1 MSFKD
6 EIRDEKSNEELSGL
20 PLVAESVKLDDHI
33 PSNSKN
39 LFLSLTLRFSIIR
52 PVNELWDSKI
62 LTIFLEDNNLFNLET
77 RFSGKEANSEIL
89 FLILNEEIFFVYF
102 GSINFPDHFFNVLI
116 TLALVFFLLSYF
128 QSSPCTK
135 KFG

>member
-1 MSFKD
+1 M
-6 EIRDEKSNEELSGL
+6 
-20 PLVAESVKLDDHI
+20 
-33 PSNSKN
+33 
-39 LFLSLTLRFSIIR
+39 IR

-77 RFSGKEANSEIL
+77 RFSGKEANSKIL

-128 QSSPCTK
+128 LHYYLSPIYLGLHVVGHEIRREPSLTA
-135 KFG
+135 